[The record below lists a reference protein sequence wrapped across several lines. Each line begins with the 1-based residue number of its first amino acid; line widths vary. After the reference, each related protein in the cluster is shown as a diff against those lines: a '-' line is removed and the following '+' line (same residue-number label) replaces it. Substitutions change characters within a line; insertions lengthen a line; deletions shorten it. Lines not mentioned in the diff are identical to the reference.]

1 MKKLL
6 TTIVVVSL
14 VSLTACQSAEI
25 PTIKTTQQEETTTP
39 IAQNEAPVVAES
51 ATGDATDTDAG
62 MITVKDVKVVKPGE
76 YDTIKKGNE
85 LILVTVEIVNN
96 KDKQID
102 YNPYNFQMVNSKGQV
117 SDGAISVI
125 SNNDTALGSGKLE
138 PQGIVE
144 GTIAYEQP
152 KGEPNL
158 KLAVKG
164 NMFSDTA
171 TYIDLEVK

>member
-6 TTIVVVSL
+6 TVIIALSL

-25 PTIKTTQQEETTTP
+25 PTIKAKPESNTT
-39 IAQNEAPVVAES
+39 APVAES
-51 ATGDATDTDAG
+51 QVPVTNNSSTGDATETEAG
-62 MITVKDVKVVKPGE
+62 MVTVKKVEVVKPGE

-85 LILVTVEIVNN
+85 IILVTLEIVNN
-96 KDKQID
+96 QEKQID

-117 SDGAISVI
+117 SDSAISVI

-152 KGEPNL
+152 KGEQNL
-158 KLAVKG
+158 KLAVKK
-164 NMFSDTA
+164 NMFSDEA
-171 TYIDLEVK
+171 VYIDLESK